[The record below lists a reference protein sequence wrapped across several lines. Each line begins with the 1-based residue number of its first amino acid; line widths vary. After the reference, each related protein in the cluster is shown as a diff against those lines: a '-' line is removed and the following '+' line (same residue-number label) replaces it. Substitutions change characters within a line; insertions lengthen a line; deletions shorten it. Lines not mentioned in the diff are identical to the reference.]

1 MKNERKKQYLVLGLG
16 RFGASV
22 AESLCSLGHEVL
34 AVDADEGLV
43 EDVAPRVTQAITAD
57 ATNEEVLASLEPAAF
72 DAAIV
77 SIGAN
82 VRDSILIAVLLRE
95 MGAKSVIAKAA
106 DELHAKVLRKVGVD
120 RVVFPERDM
129 GQRLARSLATQNF
142 LDMMELSDEYQMVE
156 VFAPEAWHGRTLLE
170 VNVRRHYGVSVIAI
184 RRAERFIASPGA
196 EERFQAGDIL
206 LVLGTRAQL
215 DALDA

>member
-1 MKNERKKQYLVLGLG
+1 MKDERKKQYLVLGLG

-22 AESLCSLGHEVL
+22 AESLYSLGHEVL

-43 EDVAPRVTQAITAD
+43 EDVAPRVTQAIAAD

-156 VFAPEAWHGRTLLE
+156 VLAPEAWHGRTLLE

>member
-22 AESLCSLGHEVL
+22 AESLYSLGHEVL

-43 EDVAPRVTQAITAD
+43 EDVAPRVTQAIAAD

>member
-43 EDVAPRVTQAITAD
+43 EDVAPHVTQAIAAD

-77 SIGAN
+77 SIGGN

-156 VFAPEAWHGRTLLE
+156 VLAPDKWHGRTLLE

-184 RRAERFIASPGA
+184 RRAEQFIASPGA

>member
-1 MKNERKKQYLVLGLG
+1 MKDERKKQYLVLGLG

-22 AESLCSLGHEVL
+22 AESLYSLGHEVL

-43 EDVAPRVTQAITAD
+43 EDVAPRVTQAIAAD

-72 DAAIV
+72 DATIV

-156 VFAPEAWHGRTLLE
+156 VLAPEAWHGRTLLE